1 MTSLTSLQGTCLNYI
16 TLYGISMVT
25 TNICIHGCID
35 GFSRRMLWLEDSA
48 SNKMA
53 EILAKYYLNAV
64 KQYAMP
70 ANVKVDDGREHSL
83 VQLI

>member
-1 MTSLTSLQGTCLNYI
+1 
-16 TLYGISMVT
+16 MVT

-35 GFSRRMLWLEDSA
+35 GFSRRMVWLEDST

-53 EILAKYYLNAV
+53 EILAKYYLDAA

>member
-1 MTSLTSLQGTCLNYI
+1 
-16 TLYGISMVT
+16 MV
-25 TNICIHGCID
+25 
-35 GFSRRMLWLEDSA
+35 WLEDST

-53 EILAKYYLNAV
+53 EILAHYYLHAV
-64 KQYAMP
+64 NQYAMP

>member
-1 MTSLTSLQGTCLNYI
+1 
-16 TLYGISMVT
+16 MV
-25 TNICIHGCID
+25 
-35 GFSRRMLWLEDSA
+35 WLEDST

-53 EILAKYYLNAV
+53 EILAKYYLDAA

>member
-1 MTSLTSLQGTCLNYI
+1 
-16 TLYGISMVT
+16 
-25 TNICIHGCID
+25 
-35 GFSRRMLWLEDSA
+35 MLWLEDSA

-53 EILAKYYLNAV
+53 EILAKYYLDVV

>member
-1 MTSLTSLQGTCLNYI
+1 
-16 TLYGISMVT
+16 
-25 TNICIHGCID
+25 
-35 GFSRRMLWLEDSA
+35 
-48 SNKMA
+48 MA
-53 EILAKYYLNAV
+53 EILSKYYLDAV